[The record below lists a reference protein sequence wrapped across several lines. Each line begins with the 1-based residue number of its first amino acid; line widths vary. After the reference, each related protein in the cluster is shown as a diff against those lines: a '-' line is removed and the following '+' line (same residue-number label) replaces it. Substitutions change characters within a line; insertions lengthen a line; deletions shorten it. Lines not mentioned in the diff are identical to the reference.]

1 METDMTDSTRQELEN
16 DLKAQI
22 RTSERECET
31 QTRLISKSRLKVA
44 MWSELGDALE
54 TSRAQQEL
62 YQAQSALQEAADTIA
77 KYRQAL
83 QILATLPD

>member
-1 METDMTDSTRQELEN
+1 MSDTARQELEQ

-22 RTSERECET
+22 SASELECET
-31 QTRLISKSRLKVA
+31 QTRLVAKFRLKVA

-62 YQAQSALQEAADTIA
+62 YLAQSTLQESSNKIA
-77 KYRQAL
+77 KYKQAL
-83 QILATLPD
+83 QILATLPE

>member
-1 METDMTDSTRQELEN
+1 MSDSARQELEH
-16 DLKAQI
+16 DLRTQI
-22 RTSERECET
+22 ETSERECEI
-31 QTRLISKSRLKVA
+31 QTRLVAKCRLKVA

-62 YQAQSALQEAADTIA
+62 YQAQSVLQDASDKIA